1 MPDIG
6 SLPASVPAP
15 AGPGL
20 MARLLGVLVSPR
32 ETYAAVAARPR
43 SLGVL
48 AVVLV
53 LIVGAQIGL
62 LSTEAGKDL
71 MLGQILDQQVRALE
85 SSGRPVDDQMYAQM
99 EAQMTRFLYVIPV
112 SNLVVIPIVLAI
124 SAGLLT
130 VVFSMLLGG
139 AATFRHVYAVVAHSS
154 VIVAVQALF
163 TSALSLA
170 AGKPA
175 GANLAIFVPM
185 LEEGAF
191 ATLLLSTIDLFLVW
205 STISM
210 AIGIGVLYKR
220 RTGPVATGL
229 LLVYA
234 AVAVV
239 IAFVRS

>member
-1 MPDIG
+1 
-6 SLPASVPAP
+6 
-15 AGPGL
+15 
-20 MARLLGVLVSPR
+20 MARIVGVLLSPR

-43 SLGVL
+43 SFGVL
-48 AVVLV
+48 AVVL
-53 LIVGAQIGL
+53 L
-62 LSTEAGKDL
+62 LLAGSQLGFLATESGKDM
-71 MLGQILDQQVRALE
+71 MLGQILDQQVRAME
-85 SSGRPVDDQMYAQM
+85 SSGRPVSNEMYAQL

-112 SNLVVIPIVLAI
+112 ANLIMIPLILAI

-139 AATFRHVYAVVAHSS
+139 AATFRQVYAIVAHSS
-154 VIVAVQALF
+154 VIVTVQAVF

-175 GANLAIFVPM
+175 GANLAIFFPT
-185 LEEGAF
+185 LEETAF
-191 ATLLLSTIDLFLVW
+191 ATRLLSTIDLFLIW
-205 STISM
+205 STIST

-229 LLVYA
+229 LIVYA
-234 AVAVV
+234 AVALV